1 MYNKNVLRLIRT
13 VVTSVELVP
22 GFHTKS
28 LVNKNPYY
36 FYDLSSRQPKHTFD
50 PLATDLASQQL
61 STAERVRQ
69 VFGEVGSRQEATK
82 EAMKKARVIAGIKVP
97 ARPEEPTNC
106 CMSGCI
112 NCVWE
117 LYKDELE
124 EWRAKRSEAKRR
136 LLNDPKY
143 RGESWPTD
151 FGDKPKSSE
160 AIEAGEENEWQ
171 DMDVTIRVFVE
182 TEKKLRK
189 KKKQA

>member
-1 MYNKNVLRLIRT
+1 MVYKNAFRT
-13 VVTSVELVP
+13 SSTITSGQVARR
-22 GFHTKS
+22 FHTIS
-28 LVNKNPYY
+28 VLYKNPYY

-50 PLATDLASQQL
+50 PLAIDFTSPQL

-69 VFGEVGSRQEATK
+69 VFGEVGTRQESRK
-82 EAMKKARVIAGIKVP
+82 EALKQARIIAGVKVP

-124 EWRAKRSEAKRR
+124 EWRMKRNEAKHR
-136 LLNDPKY
+136 LLTDPKY
-143 RGESWPTD
+143 RNESWPAD
-151 FGDKPKSSE
+151 FGVERAKPGQATAE
-160 AIEAGEENEWQ
+160 DDTWQ

-182 TEKKLRK
+182 TEKRLRDRRSKL
-189 KKKQA
+189 A